1 MDSEVA
7 EVIPPDYLKFW
18 VLGPCRDPEPRV
30 SIHPRRSTYQQ
41 RRETDFVDDWF
52 MEVSTETVIGVPGR
66 VVVVKGEHHC
76 REDFNYTCVRDL
88 ITGEHFDFRAIILDS
103 LTDYSGDP
111 AFLPWRILYTSE
123 EVLAWLAD

>member
-7 EVIPPDYLKFW
+7 EVVPPDYLKHW
-18 VLGPCRDPEPRV
+18 KLSPCRDPAPAFSV
-30 SIHPRRSTYQQ
+30 HTRSSYEE
-41 RRETDFVDDWF
+41 RKMADFVDEWF
-52 MEVSTETVIGVPGR
+52 WEERREQLIGVPGR
-66 VVVVKGEHHC
+66 VLIVKGEHHC
-76 REDFNYTCVRDL
+76 REGFNYTCVRDL
-88 ITGEHFDFRAIILDS
+88 LTGEHFDFRAIILDS